1 MKDIRK
7 AYEILLA
14 VRKNHAYS
22 NLLLQ
27 RVDENYN
34 INFITQLVYGSLR
47 NYRLIRHG
55 WQRFVKDELEVEIS
69 VLLDLA
75 VYMIY
80 DIHKIP
86 EYAIVNNIV
95 EISKNVQH
103 GKYTKL
109 TNAVLKKYIRD
120 GMPIFDEESLED
132 LSIKYSHPLWL
143 AKMWQAHYGFDKT
156 KQILK
161 YNNQEASLTLRVNP
175 HKISVDKILEDKNF
189 KKVKEAPEAVMY
201 KENIFKT
208 DYFKKGQ
215 ISVQDSASQ
224 LVAHQL
230 AAKANDKV
238 LDTCSAPG
246 TKAFHIASLRDDE
259 GKIDAVELHE
269 NRGKLILEDKKRLD
283 LDSVNVWINDAR
295 YLHDFLEEESYDK
308 VLVDAPCSGFGVM
321 RNKPEIKIFI
331 EPTDLDGLVKL
342 QAEILDSAVKML
354 KVDGELLYSTCT
366 LNKKENEKQVER
378 ILKLNDNL
386 ELVSEEVIY
395 GYKNNS
401 DSFYMAKIKRIS

>member
-366 LNKKENEKQVER
+366 LNKKENEKQVGR